1 LNPGRFCFVFF
12 LPLFCLENRVYL
24 FRDVQV
30 AVAVWRAA
38 TRTVAGVGD
47 LMQRTE
53 NGRTGQVLG
62 GREVKRSSAAVCGLH
77 LPRVD

>member
-1 LNPGRFCFVFF
+1 LFF
-12 LPLFCLENRVYL
+12 LPLFYLENRVYL

-38 TRTVAGVGD
+38 TRTVEGGD

-62 GREVKRSSAAVCGLH
+62 GRAVERSSGAVCGLH